1 MLASGAEKGPN
12 SREYSYKWLQ
22 SLRSIVID
30 NKRCPVACEEFINCE
45 YDRDKEGNVIIG
57 YPDGN
62 DHVIDAVRYAMERV
76 WKRRGQ

>member
-1 MLASGAEKGPN
+1 M
-12 SREYSYKWLQ
+12 
-22 SLRSIVID
+22 
-30 NKRCPVACEEFINCE
+30 ACEEFINCE
-45 YDRDKEGNVIIG
+45 YDRDKEGNVISG